1 MPEMTGTSKKL
12 TLEERLS
19 QAAQKGKRRSK
30 KQDSSSSAASPTP
43 SQLCEAK
50 FPEVDD
56 PLTSGQAVTDSGHAK
71 ELEDTAHSQNALDIE
86 TKADAGC
93 SDDVDELSSII
104 QTAPWSSWLPAGGRT
119 LEPLTLVKLIN
130 PHIQQLL
137 KQNSQ
142 VARPDSSASSLV
154 KVIREKED
162 IINQLR
168 QEGEKLSKT
177 ELKQNATIKSLD
189 KTIGNLKEEIEIL
202 QNELIEKLETLEQLS
217 SDKKDLSKKIQG
229 LRDQVKELTENQIDV
244 ESLKAQISQK
254 EDQIKG
260 LQASLNDKQKD
271 FSEIEAKLR
280 EEIQSLRSASHEEIS
295 SLESNLEQLRIELE
309 ISQKA
314 SERGDHDDHLQEQ
327 YKLLRT
333 ELESNRENW
342 TALEDAL
349 NGKISTLETRLSQTE
364 KIKGKLADELAS
376 TAKAN
381 SALQERIKELCDRQ
395 IADQKTIEE
404 LHNKNKT
411 LSTSLEDIK
420 DDFKL
425 LQKQYTVQKTHLE
438 HRIDSTDDLTRKL
451 SAEGRSDR
459 INDRVKLEDDWLL
472 PSVISSINESESPIE
487 LKGKL
492 GNYNSFDSVPCSPN
506 LEKGSLELDINDI
519 PNEASELPSLPRAG
533 ISRQHS
539 SSNNIYRL
547 GSEIPISNQMNA
559 QMVTKLAAEIRRFE
573 VEVSSLKGQC
583 DRAQMEKM
591 TANDE
596 IVRLLEEN
604 ECLKALEMEKL
615 GLSKEVED
623 LRSKLEASLQLL
635 GEKTERA
642 EELENDV
649 QDLKDMMKQQIQDM
663 IELQN
668 KSI

>member
-1 MPEMTGTSKKL
+1 MNDKSKKL

-19 QAAQKGKRRSK
+19 QAAKKGKRRIK
-30 KQDSSSSAASPTP
+30 KQDSSICAASPTP
-43 SQLCEAK
+43 SQLSEAK
-50 FPEVDD
+50 DVEIDD
-56 PLTSGQAVTDSGHAK
+56 SVTSHHAVSDSVYAN
-71 ELEDTAHSQNALDIE
+71 ELKDIAHLQNELNVE
-86 TKADAGC
+86 EKANEGS
-93 SDDVDELSSII
+93 SDDVDKLSSII
-104 QTAPWSSWLPAGGRT
+104 QAEPWSSWLPADGRP
-119 LEPLTLVKLIN
+119 LEPLTLLKLID

-142 VARPDSSASSLV
+142 VVRPDSSASSLV
-154 KVIREKED
+154 KVIREKEEMID
-162 IINQLR
+162 QLK

-177 ELKQNATIKSLD
+177 ELKQNNSIKSLN
-189 KTIGNLKEEIEIL
+189 KTIKNLREEIETL
-202 QNELIEKLETLEQLS
+202 QSELIGKLETLEQLS

-229 LRDQVKELTENQIDV
+229 LQDQVKELTENQIDV
-244 ESLKAQISQK
+244 ESLKAQLSQK
-254 EDQIKG
+254 EDQLKG
-260 LQASLNDKQKD
+260 LQELLNVKKKD

-280 EEIQSLRSASHEEIS
+280 EEIRSLRSASREEIAT
-295 SLESNLEQLRIELE
+295 LESSLEQLRIELE
-309 ISQKA
+309 MSQKA
-314 SERGDHDDHLQEQ
+314 SERAGHDDHLLQEQ
-327 YKLLRT
+327 FKLLRS

-349 NGKISTLETRLSQTE
+349 NNKISTLETRVTQTE
-364 KIKGKLADELAS
+364 KTKGKLADELAS

-381 SALQERIKELCDRQ
+381 GALQERIKELCDRQ

-404 LHNKNKT
+404 LHSKNKT
-411 LSTSLEDIK
+411 LSRSLEDIR

-425 LQKQYTVQKTHLE
+425 LQKQYNVQKTHLE
-438 HRIDSTDDLTRKL
+438 HRIDSNDDLSRNL
-451 SAEGRSDR
+451 SAEGPADR

-472 PSVISSINESESPIE
+472 PSVISSINESEPPIE

-492 GNYNSFDSVPCSPN
+492 GNNSFDSVPCSPN
-506 LEKGSLELDINDI
+506 LEKGGLELDINDI

-539 SSNNIYRL
+539 SSNNIHRL
-547 GSEIPISNQMNA
+547 GSEMPISNQMNA

-583 DRAQMEKM
+583 DRAQKEKM

-604 ECLKALEMEKL
+604 ECLKALEREKL
-615 GLSKEVED
+615 DLSKEVED
-623 LRSKLEASLQLL
+623 LRSKLETSLQLL

>member
-1 MPEMTGTSKKL
+1 MNGTSKKL

-19 QAAQKGKRRSK
+19 QAAQKGKRRTK
-30 KQDSSSSAASPTP
+30 KQDSSSGAASPTP
-43 SQLCEAK
+43 SQLAEARDV
-50 FPEVDD
+50 EADD
-56 PLTSGQAVTDSGHAK
+56 PLTSHQVVADSEQAK
-71 ELEDTAHSQNALDIE
+71 EREDVAHLQNTLGIE
-86 TKADAGC
+86 TKATEGS

-104 QTAPWSSWLPAGGRT
+104 QTAPWSSWLPADGRP
-119 LEPLTLVKLIN
+119 LEPLTLLRLID
-130 PHIQQLL
+130 PHIKQLV

-142 VARPDSSASSLV
+142 VDRPDSSASSLV
-154 KVIREKED
+154 KVIREKDEM
-162 IINQLR
+162 INQLR

-177 ELKQNATIKSLD
+177 ELKQNATIKSLN
-189 KTIGNLKEEIEIL
+189 KTIENLREEIEIL
-202 QNELIEKLETLEQLS
+202 QNELVDKLEALEQLS
-217 SDKKDLSKKIQG
+217 SDKKDLSKKIQD
-229 LRDQVKELTENQIDV
+229 LQDQVKELTENQLDV
-244 ESLKAQISQK
+244 ESLKAQLSQK
-254 EDQIKG
+254 ENQIEE
-260 LQASLNDKQKD
+260 LQASLNIKRKD

-280 EEIQSLRSASHEEIS
+280 GEIQSLRSASREEIA

-309 ISQKA
+309 IAQKA
-314 SERGDHDDHLQEQ
+314 SEGGGHDDHLQEQ

-349 NGKISTLETRLSQTE
+349 NSKISTLEARVGQTE
-364 KIKGKLADELAS
+364 KLKGRLADELAS

-381 SALQERIKELCDRQ
+381 GALQERIKELSDRQ
-395 IADQKTIEE
+395 ITDQKTIEE
-404 LHNKNKT
+404 LQSENKS

-425 LQKQYTVQKTHLE
+425 LQKQYNLQKAHLE
-438 HRIDSTDDLTRKL
+438 HRIDSADELPRKL
-451 SAEGRSDR
+451 SAEGRSEE
-459 INDRVKLEDDWLL
+459 ITDRVKLEDDWLL
-472 PSVISSINESESPIE
+472 PSVISSINESEPPIE

-492 GNYNSFDSVPCSPN
+492 GNDSFESVPCSPN
-506 LEKGSLELDINDI
+506 LEKGGLELDINDI

-539 SSNNIYRL
+539 SSNNIYKL
-547 GSEIPISNQMNA
+547 GSEVPISNQMNA
-559 QMVTKLAAEIRRFE
+559 QMVTKLAGEIRRFE

-583 DRAQMEKM
+583 DRAQKEKM

-604 ECLKALEMEKL
+604 ECLKALEKEKVD
-615 GLSKEVED
+615 LSKEVEE
-623 LRSKLEASLQLL
+623 LRSKLETSLQLL

-663 IELQN
+663 IDLQN
-668 KSI
+668 KSV